1 MPVRRVT
8 LITCLFALIAFPS
21 CQLAQSTG
29 GNSGSHFVEP
39 GRSYKG
45 PIFDVHLHTDPPAS
59 VVGVPNP
66 VTGVAAA
73 ANPQALRDAVIQA
86 CERYHIAHAVLNGWP
101 GTLQSWAKSDS
112 QRFILAPMVLN
123 NDRTPV
129 ISVSDLRSEIKNG
142 RAGALG
148 EIMSQYAGLD
158 PSDPILEPYW
168 ALAESMD
175 VPVMIHTGTSF
186 PGTPYK
192 GYPNFRLRLGNPL
205 LLEDVLVKHPK
216 LRLWIAH
223 GGLPWRE
230 ETFALMA
237 QYPQVYMDI
246 STINWIG
253 GEAGK
258 PAFQQFLAE
267 SIGRGLEKRIM
278 FGSDEMGWP
287 DSIELAIKGVDSAPF
302 LSPQQKTDI
311 FYENAMTFFRL
322 DRVAPSGSPGSLANY
337 TLK

>member
-1 MPVRRVT
+1 M
-8 LITCLFALIAFPS
+8 IAFPRAPF
-21 CQLAQSTG
+21 AQQAGVVTAPPVHES
-29 GNSGSHFVEP
+29 SK
-39 GRSYKG
+39 SYTG

-59 VVGVPNP
+59 AIGMPNP

-73 ANPQALRDAVIQA
+73 ANAQALRDAVIQE
-86 CERYHIAHAVLNGWP
+86 CKKYDITHAVLNGWP
-101 GTLQSWAKSDS
+101 GTLQQWAKSDS

-123 NDRTPV
+123 NDRIPI
-129 ISVSDLRSEIKNG
+129 ISASDLRREIENG
-142 RAGALG
+142 RAGAVG
-148 EIMSQYAGLD
+148 EIMSQYAGLE

-168 ALAESMD
+168 ALAEAMD

-205 LLEDVLVKHPK
+205 LLEDVLIEHPK

-223 GGLPWRE
+223 GGLPWSE

-237 QYPQVYMDI
+237 QYPQVYMDV

-253 GEAGK
+253 GDAGK
-258 PAFQQFLAE
+258 PAFHQFLAE
-267 SIGRGLEKRIM
+267 AIGRGLGKRIM

-287 DSIELAIKGVDSAPF
+287 DAIGLAIRGVDSTPF
-302 LSPQQKTDI
+302 LTPEQKADI

-322 DRVAPSGSPGSLANY
+322 NRHASSNTAKP
-337 TLK
+337 